1 MNNQL
6 EQYIHSKSLL
16 SRWKGIKKMS
26 NETSILFTFPPPNQ
40 IHMKGNHFHPS
51 LFSILLQTKISTI
64 PMNHTHTHTH
74 TLSLSLS
81 LFLSLSLSS
90 KMYIWW
96 QNFITKCSTFIAYE
110 DLWQQKN
117 FRHIISVI
125 ECPSDKNFITK

>member
-74 TLSLSLS
+74 THSLSLSLS
-81 LFLSLSLSS
+81 FSLSLSPV
-90 KMYIWW
+90 
-96 QNFITKCSTFIAYE
+96 KCIFG
-110 DLWQQKN
+110 DK
-117 FRHIISVI
+117 ISSLNVLLSLPMKTYGNKKLSSHNL
-125 ECPSDKNFITK
+125 CHRMS